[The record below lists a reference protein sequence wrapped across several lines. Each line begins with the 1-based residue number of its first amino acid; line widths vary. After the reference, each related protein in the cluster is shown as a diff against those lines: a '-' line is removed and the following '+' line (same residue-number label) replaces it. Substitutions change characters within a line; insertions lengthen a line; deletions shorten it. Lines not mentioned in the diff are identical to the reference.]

1 MYGYEWTE
9 EYGIFRLTI
18 DAKIQKEIRPVFHE
32 ELDFFGMDA
41 YWDYPKDTDAPLL
54 WAEGVRR
61 YVINGTPVA
70 EAQGGGFYT
79 KPVINRLTNDRLKL
93 QPIDVNRLYEVNRS
107 LMISLQQK
115 AVSFIQEQHENYAKQ
130 GYSFVCAFSGGKD
143 SLVLLDLC
151 AKALAPGDFYVV
163 FSNTGMELSDTM
175 AAIAKAKE
183 RWPQL
188 RFEEAKCHMEPEE
201 TWDEFGPPGRR
212 MRWCCVVHKSVPTI
226 LKLREITGN
235 YNTKAVVYDGVRAE
249 ESARRAKYDDV
260 SVGAKN
266 ISQINVSP
274 IHKWNTAE
282 VYCHILHQGIMLN
295 DAYRL
300 GLFRVGCMVCPLSSD
315 WWDGIANDYYRDEMR
330 PLLERVEQY
339 AKRTKVESEVVKYIE
354 SGGWKA
360 RMGGRGLKNGGN
372 RVKEQIKNNSISFRI
387 STPTQTWQEVSPV
400 LGAITDQDGVSS
412 TQKINRVSYS
422 CKVEEH
428 DNETLVTYSPF
439 SEMDRFVISHLRGVA
454 NKVAYCRGC
463 KACTVQ
469 CPVGAFVILPNGR
482 ILIRESLCIHC
493 SNCIS
498 FCDKGCLIAKSLST
512 TGGDTMDMKGM
523 NPYQHFGL
531 RQAWLEHYM
540 NDGVECFTK
549 GVLGNR
555 QYDGLKAW
563 LKESGLL
570 MVGKDKSLTETE
582 LLRKLIPFGS
592 YNPFTWA
599 IIWANLCYNSV
610 ISRWYCLT
618 AELGATYE
626 KGDLVVLLGE
636 NYSKSNRENAVTAL
650 TETFRQSPIGASLKQ
665 GIPIELTKSTYS
677 YLREGWD
684 YPDAVALLYSL
695 YLYAEHMGKRSF
707 TFTDLLN
714 AHSNPDAAGMS
725 PHEIYGI
732 DAKAFRDQVQGLAI
746 TFTKY
751 IRVSFIGNLDNI
763 ILENYTS
770 NDIIDLAVED

>member
-1 MYGYEWTE
+1 
-9 EYGIFRLTI
+9 
-18 DAKIQKEIRPVFHE
+18 
-32 ELDFFGMDA
+32 
-41 YWDYPKDTDAPLL
+41 
-54 WAEGVRR
+54 
-61 YVINGTPVA
+61 
-70 EAQGGGFYT
+70 
-79 KPVINRLTNDRLKL
+79 
-93 QPIDVNRLYEVNRS
+93 
-107 LMISLQQK
+107 
-115 AVSFIQEQHENYAKQ
+115 
-130 GYSFVCAFSGGKD
+130 
-143 SLVLLDLC
+143 
-151 AKALAPGDFYVV
+151 
-163 FSNTGMELSDTM
+163 
-175 AAIAKAKE
+175 
-183 RWPQL
+183 
-188 RFEEAKCHMEPEE
+188 
-201 TWDEFGPPGRR
+201 
-212 MRWCCVVHKSVPTI
+212 
-226 LKLREITGN
+226 
-235 YNTKAVVYDGVRAE
+235 
-249 ESARRAKYDDV
+249 
-260 SVGAKN
+260 
-266 ISQINVSP
+266 
-274 IHKWNTAE
+274 
-282 VYCHILHQGIMLN
+282 
-295 DAYRL
+295 
-300 GLFRVGCMVCPLSSD
+300 
-315 WWDGIANDYYRDEMR
+315 
-330 PLLERVEQY
+330 
-339 AKRTKVESEVVKYIE
+339 
-354 SGGWKA
+354 
-360 RMGGRGLKNGGN
+360 
-372 RVKEQIKNNSISFRI
+372 
-387 STPTQTWQEVSPV
+387 
-400 LGAITDQDGVSS
+400 
-412 TQKINRVSYS
+412 
-422 CKVEEH
+422 
-428 DNETLVTYSPF
+428 
-439 SEMDRFVISHLRGVA
+439 
-454 NKVAYCRGC
+454 
-463 KACTVQ
+463 
-469 CPVGAFVILPNGR
+469 
-482 ILIRESLCIHC
+482 
-493 SNCIS
+493 
-498 FCDKGCLIAKSLST
+498 
-512 TGGDTMDMKGM
+512 MDMKGM

-746 TFTKY
+746 TFPKY